1 MELGIFAPSISG
13 STFGQPGCPFIVS
26 RVPTRTDWRWEYNL
40 ELARLADEYGFGMYF
55 IGGRFRGH
63 GESRFHG
70 YQLEA
75 VTLAASLAS
84 VTKQIKLVSTVHT
97 GLWHPGIIAKVGATI
112 DQVSHGRWII
122 NIVSGWVRDEYDMF
136 GIPWLEHGDR
146 YDMSREFIAILKGMW
161 TQERFDFAG
170 RYFHIENGY
179 LEPKP
184 IQQPHCAIVNAGTS
198 PVAKQMTA
206 DLCDWY
212 FSSSYSLEQLRAEVE
227 EVKRLATAQGRTV
240 RVVTYA
246 FVLCRETAAQAQAEA
261 QDIRDNADY
270 DAARVFAERM
280 ILQTIGTRETLMGA
294 TSEVSQQILDM
305 LILGLGA
312 RPLVGS
318 PEQVATG
325 LQTLAAMGADA
336 VLLGFPHYI
345 DDLRFFRQRVTPLL
359 QEAGI
364 VENYDNMY

>member
-13 STFGQPGCPFIVS
+13 ATHGRPGCPFVVS
-26 RVPTRTDWRWEYNL
+26 KVETRTDWRWEYNC

-75 VTLAASLAS
+75 FTLAASLAS
-84 VTKQIKLVSTVHT
+84 VTRRIQLVSTIHT
-97 GLWHPGIIAKVGATI
+97 GLWHPGIMAKLGATV
-112 DQVSHGRWII
+112 DQISRGRWMI
-122 NIVSGWVRDEYDMF
+122 NIVSGWVKDEYEMF
-136 GIPWLEHGDR
+136 GVPWLEHEDR
-146 YDMSREFIAILKGMW
+146 YDMSREFITILKGLW
-161 TQERFDFAG
+161 TQERFDFHG
-170 RYFHIENGY
+170 KHFRIEDGY

-184 IQQPHCAIVNAGTS
+184 VRLPHCPIVNAGTS

-206 DLCDWY
+206 ELCDWY
-212 FSSSYSLEQLRAEVE
+212 FSSSFSVEQLKAEVE
-227 EVKRLATAQGRTV
+227 EVKQMAAALGRTV

-261 QDIRDNADY
+261 RHIRANADY
-270 DAARVFAERM
+270 EAARVFAERM
-280 ILQTIGTRETLMGA
+280 ILQTIGTREVITGGKPALTQEM
-294 TSEVSQQILDM
+294 LDM

-312 RPLVGS
+312 RPLIGS
-318 PEQVATG
+318 PEQVAEG
-325 LQTLAAMGADA
+325 LKILADVGADA

-345 DDLRFFRQRVTPLL
+345 EDLRFFQHTVTPLL
-359 QEAGI
+359 QQAG
-364 VENYDNMY
+364 VVTMSA